1 MVSPLKAPISPHQP
15 VLYQYIIQALQPH
28 AGGLYVDGTIGA
40 GGHAFG
46 ILEASSPDGQLLG
59 LDVDPRALELAWQKL
74 AFFNERVFIKQASYT
89 NLQEQLEAMG
99 WKAVDGILL
108 DLGISSM
115 QLDTAERGFS
125 FRIDGPLDMRFNP
138 QNPVSAETL
147 VNGLTE
153 SDLAD
158 LIYEYGEERYA
169 RRVAHAIVRARPL
182 HSTQQLAQVVAG
194 VTRSGRFGL
203 HPATRTFQAL
213 RIVVNQ
219 ELQALQKFL
228 PLALNSL
235 APGGRIAI
243 IAFHSLE
250 DRIVKQ
256 FYRRESRDCL
266 CPPQQ
271 PVCTCHHRAAL
282 QEITRRPIQA
292 RPEEVRLNPR
302 AHSARLRVAEK
313 LA

>member
-1 MVSPLKAPISPHQP
+1 MVSHLKAPISPHQP

-115 QLDTAERGFS
+115 QLDTTERGFS

-147 VNGLTE
+147 VNELTE
-153 SDLAD
+153 SELAD
-158 LIYEYGEERYA
+158 LIYKYGEERYA

-228 PLALNSL
+228 PLALTSL

>member
-1 MVSPLKAPISPHQP
+1 MVSTHKTQITSHQP
-15 VLYQYIIQALQPH
+15 VLYQYILQALQPH
-28 AGGLYVDGTIGA
+28 AGGLYVDGTIGS
-40 GGHAFG
+40 GGHALG
-46 ILEASSPDGQLLG
+46 ILKASSPDGQLLG
-59 LDVDPRALELAWQKL
+59 LDVDPQALELARQKL
-74 AFFNERVFIKQASYT
+74 DCFGKRVIIKQASYT
-89 NLQEQLEAMG
+89 TLQEQLDAMG

-115 QLDTAERGFS
+115 QLDTPERGFS
-125 FRIDGPLDMRFNP
+125 FRSDGPLDMRFDM

-147 VNGLTE
+147 VNELSETE
-153 SDLAD
+153 LAD
-158 LIYEYGEERYA
+158 LIYKYGEERYA
-169 RRVAHAIVRARPL
+169 RRVAHAIVHARPL

-194 VTRSGRFGL
+194 ATRSGRFGL

-219 ELQALQKFL
+219 ELQALENFL
-228 PLALNSL
+228 PQALTSL
-235 APGGRIAI
+235 TPGGRMAI

-250 DRIVKQ
+250 DRIIKQ

-271 PVCTCHHRAAL
+271 PVCTCQHRAAL
-282 QEITRRPIQA
+282 REITRRPIQA

-302 AHSARLRVAEK
+302 AHSARLRVMEK

>member
-15 VLYQYIIQALQPH
+15 VLYQYILQALQPH

-59 LDVDPRALELAWQKL
+59 LDVDPRALELASQKL

-147 VNGLTE
+147 VNELTE
-153 SDLAD
+153 SELAD
-158 LIYEYGEERYA
+158 LIYKYGEERYA

-194 VTRSGRFGL
+194 ATRSGRFGL

-219 ELQALQKFL
+219 ELQALENFL
-228 PLALNSL
+228 PLALTSL

-256 FYRRESRDCL
+256 FYRQESRDCL

-271 PVCTCHHRAAL
+271 PVCTCHHHAAL

>member
-1 MVSPLKAPISPHQP
+1 MVSTHKTQITSHQP
-15 VLYQYIIQALQPH
+15 VLYQYILQALQPH

-40 GGHAFG
+40 GGHALG
-46 ILEASSPDGQLLG
+46 ILKASSPDGQLLG
-59 LDVDPRALELAWQKL
+59 LDVDPQALELARQKL
-74 AFFNERVFIKQASYT
+74 DCFGKRVIIKQASYT
-89 NLQEQLEAMG
+89 TLQEQLDAMG

-115 QLDTAERGFS
+115 QLDTPERGFS
-125 FRIDGPLDMRFNP
+125 FRSDGPLDMRFDM

-147 VNGLTE
+147 VNELSETE
-153 SDLAD
+153 LAD
-158 LIYEYGEERYA
+158 LIYKYGEERYA
-169 RRVAHAIVRARPL
+169 RRVAHAIVHARPL

-194 VTRSGRFGL
+194 ATRSGRFGL

-219 ELQALQKFL
+219 ELQALENFL
-228 PLALNSL
+228 PQALTSL
-235 APGGRIAI
+235 TPGGRMAI

-250 DRIVKQ
+250 DRIIKQ

-271 PVCTCHHRAAL
+271 PVCTCQHRAAL
-282 QEITRRPIQA
+282 REITRRPIQA

-302 AHSARLRVAEK
+302 AHSAHLRVMEK

>member
-115 QLDTAERGFS
+115 QLDTTERGFS

-147 VNGLTE
+147 VNELTE
-153 SDLAD
+153 SELAD

-228 PLALNSL
+228 PLALTSL

>member
-15 VLYQYIIQALQPH
+15 VLYQYIIQALQPQ

-147 VNGLTE
+147 VNELTE
-153 SDLAD
+153 SELAD